1 MRYTQLNDLKNQR
14 REAKPLFL
22 SNLSGLV
29 ADTDGLPSS
38 LVSAINLL
46 QEVSDGVADEGSS
59 NLTRRLVKEMQEIKV
74 GFRSIQSSKKKA
86 ESKLVSATT
95 TGDNLRYE
103 LASAREELREI
114 RDHLLDSQSE
124 ANQLNAEVVRLQEE
138 LEHQSRS
145 KRTVDD
151 CYIASEEDDEEQTHS
166 HGSSMKRQ
174 RRHDQDGMSDQEVV

>member
-1 MRYTQLNDLKNQR
+1 M
-14 REAKPLFL
+14 
-22 SNLSGLV
+22 

-38 LVSAINLL
+38 LVSAIKLL
-46 QEVSDGVADEGSS
+46 QEVSDGVDDEGSS

-74 GFRSIQSSKKKA
+74 EFRSIQSSKKKT

-151 CYIASEEDDEEQTHS
+151 CYIASEEDDEEQTH
-166 HGSSMKRQ
+166 GSSMKRQ